1 MLHFETGKYAL
12 YVWPAY
18 GITALMFAVLIA
30 TSIGHARR
38 WRKRAGVV
46 LAQMSRWFAA
56 LPLIALAA
64 LAVLFGAYAL
74 HHDPHVVPEALVGKT
89 MPDLTLASLDDGK
102 PVRLHDAL
110 KQGPVLVNFFASWC
124 GPCQLEQPALL
135 SLKAQGVRVIGINYE
150 DVAPRGSPDR
160 YAQAFLSPDWAI
172 PISAVWSIRTA
183 APASS
188 SASPASRRPSWSPR
202 TARSWQ
208 KYTNL
213 NEADA
218 KRLARR
224 VLTGR

>member
-1 MLHFETGKYAL
+1 
-12 YVWPAY
+12 
-18 GITALMFAVLIA
+18 
-30 TSIGHARR
+30 
-38 WRKRAGVV
+38 
-46 LAQMSRWFAA
+46 MSRWFAA
-56 LPLIALAA
+56 LPLVALAA
-64 LAVLFGAYAL
+64 LAVLFSAYAL

-150 DVAPRGSPDR
+150 DVAPRGSPE
-160 YAQAFLSPDWAI
+160 YAQAFLAKLGDPYLSRLVDPDGRAGI
-172 PISAVWSIRTA
+172 EFGITGVPETFVVAQDGKILA
-183 APASS
+183 
-188 SASPASRRPSWSPR
+188 
-202 TARSWQ
+202 

-218 KRLARR
+218 KPLARR